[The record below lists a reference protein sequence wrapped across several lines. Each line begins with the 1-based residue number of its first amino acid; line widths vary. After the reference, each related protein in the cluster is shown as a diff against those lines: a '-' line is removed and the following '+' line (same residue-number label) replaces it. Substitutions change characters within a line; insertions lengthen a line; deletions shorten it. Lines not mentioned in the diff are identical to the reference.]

1 MEMDYYLFF
10 YISEKYLQF
19 RKKQK
24 HLLRKTLIHPVQV
37 AGSTYCG
44 IAFQTGIVYIHLK
57 DNLEKNWKNSVCI
70 GARNLTNLY
79 ISKLYG
85 RFH

>member
-37 AGSTYCG
+37 TGSTYCG
-44 IAFQTGIVYIHLK
+44 IVFQTGIVYTSKTTLK
-57 DNLEKNWKNSVCI
+57 RI
-70 GARNLTNLY
+70 GKIL
-79 ISKLYG
+79 
-85 RFH
+85 FV

>member
-44 IAFQTGIVYIHLK
+44 IAFQTGIVYTSKITLK
-57 DNLEKNWKNSVCI
+57 RIGKILFVSVLGI
-70 GARNLTNLY
+70 
-79 ISKLYG
+79 
-85 RFH
+85 